1 MNALSAFMKYVS
13 FNVLGMIGLS
23 CYILAD
29 TFFVANG
36 VGANGLTAL
45 NLAIPVYNFINGVGL
60 MIAIGAS
67 TRFAI
72 SKSKEVFTSG
82 LYFIVICG
90 TIFVLT
96 GLIFSNGIASLLG
109 ADSITIADTN
119 IYLKIILL
127 FSPMFMLN
135 SYLQAFIRNDKNPS
149 LAMVAMIMGSVANII
164 LDYIFIMVFGMGM
177 FGAVLATGVSPI
189 VGLLVMSTH
198 FIRKNNTFKFM
209 PKLKLTFKR
218 IKDIAVLGVSSFVT
232 EMASGIVI
240 IVFNILILNLSGNT
254 GVAAYGVITNVAL
267 VVMSVFTG
275 IAQGTQPL
283 ISDAYGKG
291 ENKIVKKLL
300 KYALITS
307 VIVAIISYASGYIFS
322 ENIVSLFNKD
332 NDATLLS
339 IAVQGIRIYFI
350 SFLFSGINVI
360 TTLYFT
366 SMDKPQYAMIISI
379 LRGFVL
385 IIPVAIILSIMY
397 NMNGVWSSV
406 VVTEIIV
413 MLVGII
419 INKKNNKQV
428 KYENTI

>member
-72 SKSKEVFTSG
+72 SKVKEVYTSG
-82 LYFIVICG
+82 LYFIVICSV
-90 TIFVLT
+90 IFILT
-96 GLIFSNGIASLLG
+96 GLLFSNDIALLLG
-109 ADSITIADTN
+109 ADSVTIADTN
-119 IYLKIILL
+119 IYLKIILI

-135 SYLQAFIRNDKNPS
+135 SYLQAFVRNDNYPS
-149 LAMVAMIMGSVANII
+149 LAMAAMLMGSVANII
-164 LDYIFIMVFGMGM
+164 LDYIFVVTLDMGM

-189 VGLLVMSTH
+189 VGLFVMSTH

-283 ISDAYGKG
+283 ISDAYGRGK
-291 ENKIVKKLL
+291 NKTIKQLL
-300 KYALITS
+300 KYAIISST
-307 VIVAIISYASGYIFS
+307 IVAVVFYVSGYFFA
-322 ENIVSLFNKD
+322 ENIVNLFNKD